1 MVVCILVAA
10 FEVQVRL
17 YYGSNSYEFLINLMY
32 SYFPAEFTVG
42 QNMKLTRN
50 LFPLLFQLVLILCDV
65 TVDAKAKLTPEEVEE
80 QKKLDNVYVEMLTR

>member
-42 QNMKLTRN
+42 
-50 LFPLLFQLVLILCDV
+50 
-65 TVDAKAKLTPEEVEE
+65 
-80 QKKLDNVYVEMLTR
+80 